1 MLSVDGES
9 FMRRVDLDAY
19 LPVSSSSV
27 VFIYFIKIFY
37 FGDFVWYD
45 DFKKVTICWT
55 KPL

>member
-19 LPVSSSSV
+19 LPVSSSSF

-37 FGDFVWYD
+37 FGDFVWYYE
-45 DFKKVTICWT
+45 FKKVTICWT